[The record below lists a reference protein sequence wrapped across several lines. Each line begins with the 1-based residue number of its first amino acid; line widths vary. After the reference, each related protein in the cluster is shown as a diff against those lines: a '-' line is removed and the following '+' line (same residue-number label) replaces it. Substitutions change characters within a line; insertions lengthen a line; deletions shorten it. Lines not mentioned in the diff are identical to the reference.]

1 MPLRRDGAVTELL
14 PNQPE
19 RLNAIDEEVATQL
32 RDGLVSVGRARECRC
47 LGINGIGRGFC
58 SS

>member
-1 MPLRRDGAVTELL
+1 VTELL

-47 LGINGIGRGFC
+47 LGINGIGRGFG
-58 SS
+58 SG